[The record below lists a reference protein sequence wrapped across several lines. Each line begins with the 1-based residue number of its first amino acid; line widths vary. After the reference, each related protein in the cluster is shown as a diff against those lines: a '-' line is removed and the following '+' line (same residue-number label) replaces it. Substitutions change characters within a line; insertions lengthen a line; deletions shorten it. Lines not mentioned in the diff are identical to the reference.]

1 MKRQRLVR
9 HAPLMGLLAGLLA
22 VVGATQAE
30 AQRWGRPNAPRSG
43 ACFYRDANFQGDYFC
58 LRAGERIDAVPND
71 MNDQISSIRTFGG
84 DVEVTIYQNRG
95 FGGRSERF
103 RDVRNLRD
111 EGWNDKLSSLSVVG
125 LSSEG
130 SLNGPGGVG
139 NRGGFGNGAS
149 VERIVHRAY
158 QDILAREPDP
168 EGMRVYRSHI
178 IDDNWTEEQV
188 RDALRRSPE
197 YRERSTMTPQKA
209 ADIVRRAYLSV
220 LNREPDAASQGYVQ
234 RVLRE
239 RWTEEDV
246 ARELRRSPEYRE
258 QGRGR

>member
-1 MKRQRLVR
+1 MTRQRFVR
-9 HAPLMGLLAGLLA
+9 HALLLGLLAGLF
-22 VVGATQAE
+22 VVGGTQAE

-125 LSSEG
+125 LSPEG
-130 SLNGPGGVG
+130 SLNRPSGVG
-139 NRGGFGNGAS
+139 NRGGFGHDVS

-158 QDILAREPDP
+158 QDILAR
-168 EGMRVYRSHI
+168 
-178 IDDNWTEEQV
+178 
-188 RDALRRSPE
+188 
-197 YRERSTMTPQKA
+197 
-209 ADIVRRAYLSV
+209 
-220 LNREPDAASQGYVQ
+220 
-234 RVLRE
+234 
-239 RWTEEDV
+239 
-246 ARELRRSPEYRE
+246 
-258 QGRGR
+258 